1 VFRASSC
8 PSGIVLCE
16 LNSAVA
22 HVVDGTLVQYSTI
35 LRTPGSRHMGLW
47 RWHLNRRDWQ
57 DLGKYQVCKLG
68 LQNTETSQLGHN
80 TVYMCVAESNPPNLQ
95 DVFMMYCNMTH
106 GTTFRDLCI
115 RFNPQARRIDERKL
129 VQFGLLHK
137 LIRRVHKVMTLW
149 INSAS
154 NLHINWHYTWWVIKL
169 LSVFNYCRYWFL
181 EIELSILY
189 FITAHVAIGI
199 Y

>member
-1 VFRASSC
+1 MGMRMPETFWAVFKWRVINLRSC
-8 PSGIVLCE
+8 CIWLVDSLESIAVLCE

-35 LRTPGSRHMGLW
+35 FRIPDNGHMGLW
-47 RWHLNRRDWQ
+47 RSHLNRKEWQ
-57 DLGKYQVCKLG
+57 EPGQYQVCKLG
-68 LQNTETSQLGHN
+68 LQKTETLQLCHN

-129 VQFGLLHK
+129 VQFGLLHR

-149 INSAS
+149 INSTS
-154 NLHINWHYTWWVIKL
+154 NLHINWL
-169 LSVFNYCRYWFL
+169 NYLMGCK
-181 EIELSILY
+181 
-189 FITAHVAIGI
+189 ITVCVQLP
-199 Y
+199 